1 MYLDKRSE
9 SLKVIQRLRNEAHR
23 FGINHHRNRR
33 SKSSLGTS
41 LDNIFGIGPKT
52 VDTLISHFGS
62 VKRVLEAQEDELTNL
77 VGKRKAQLILER
89 KNPNSKKYNF

>member
-1 MYLDKRSE
+1 MD
-9 SLKVIQRLRNEAHR
+9 
-23 FGINHHRNRR
+23 FDGINHHRNRR

-77 VGKRKAQLILER
+77 VGKRKAKLILER
-89 KNPNSKKYNF
+89 KNPNSKNYNF